1 MIRGFRAT
9 CRAGA
14 AVAMTAGLVV
24 AAATG
29 ASASVLSEGDA
40 PAERV
45 ISATETS
52 EVLGGLE
59 GAVGVVGADG
69 AFDVLGATTGAELPT
84 GIEHVAVPEKVA
96 KTGDVV
102 SYDKDGEFN
111 LLNNV
116 CVAPWY
122 WEGPG
127 NVGSVGNV
135 TDYQACNTGDTELGG
150 EGSVNIANNL
160 CVAPWYWDG
169 PLNLFSKANVTEY
182 AACN

>member
-14 AVAMTAGLVV
+14 ALAMSAGLLA

-29 ASASVLSEGDA
+29 ASATVLSEGDA
-40 PAERV
+40 PAAHV

-52 EVLGGLE
+52 EVLGGIE
-59 GAVGVVGADG
+59 GAVGVVGSDG
-69 AFDVLGATTGAELPT
+69 ALDVLGATEGAETPVNVD
-84 GIEHVAVPEKVA
+84 GAMVPEEVA
-96 KTGDVV
+96 TAGDVV
-102 SYDKDGEFN
+102 AVESDGSFN
-111 LLNNV
+111 VLNDV

-127 NVGSVGNV
+127 NVGSTGNV
-135 TDYQACNTGDTELGG
+135 TDYQACNDGETELGG
-150 EGSVNIANNL
+150 DGSVNVLNNV
-160 CVAPWYWDG
+160 CVAPWHWDG
-169 PLNLFSKANVTEY
+169 PLNLFNTGNFTKY